1 MQINVIELNTK
12 FNYGISFILHH
23 GSVVRTRDKSNI
35 GCKPYISIQISVRA
49 PNQQQQEIRQNI

>member
-23 GSVVRTRDKSNI
+23 SLAVRTRDKINI
-35 GCKPYISIQISVRA
+35 GRKPYISIQISVRA
-49 PNQQQQEIRQNI
+49 SDQQ